1 MATSGTVYGTNR
13 PVSGNTSRYVMKWT
27 LTSQNIAGNY
37 STISW
42 NCYWEFVANDR
53 QLDNG
58 NIVINGSSRWDN
70 SGRLYNYSG
79 NFSTRNLAL
88 ASGTTTVAHDADG
101 GKTFNVNGA
110 VTGYN
115 GEVSSGSTN
124 FSLPA
129 IPRGAS
135 FSATETNGWSETD
148 DLNLTINN
156 PGDLYIKI
164 RIGTTVSSGSTEWCI
179 RSLGTP
185 QGAVTITPTDGE
197 LDVLYAEH
205 PNESSFSVDVEMKTY
220 SNSGYSTQIG
230 DTVSYNAPFTII
242 NADPV
247 FTDFDY
253 KDSNP
258 TTSALTGN
266 DQVFVANQS
275 EMEVTIALAD
285 KASPEES
292 STMSSYAGVID
303 GSTVIEPFSNV
314 ADVVIDHGV
323 VTSQVNLNQAVRAV
337 DSRLFT
343 TTVNKTITVIPYLPP
358 VVNAVANRLNG
369 FEDDVT
375 LEVDGTF
382 SRVTVSAVDKNTI
395 GASAVEYRIREQG
408 GSWSAWVVMTRTLGT
423 GTFNTTD
430 VDLSI
435 DNTTYA
441 DFEVRATDELETTT
455 SSFRVAKGKPIFYVD
470 AKRKSVGVGKIPTL
484 DNTLEVDG
492 DIKVDGSIVQE
503 DWHYIGEA
511 GELPFENSWENY
523 GSHSFCAYYKD
534 PLGNVHLKGLVRN
547 GTLGMP
553 VFTLPVGYRPTT
565 RGIFIVMS
573 QSGTGRLNIDDDGSV
588 EPSSPSVSA
597 WVSLD
602 GVYLRAEQ

>member
-1 MATSGTVYGTNR
+1 
-13 PVSGNTSRYVMKWT
+13 
-27 LTSQNIAGNY
+27 
-37 STISW
+37 
-42 NCYWEFVANDR
+42 
-53 QLDNG
+53 
-58 NIVINGSSRWDN
+58 
-70 SGRLYNYSG
+70 
-79 NFSTRNLAL
+79 
-88 ASGTTTVAHDADG
+88 
-101 GKTFNVNGA
+101 
-110 VTGYN
+110 
-115 GEVSSGSTN
+115 
-124 FSLPA
+124 
-129 IPRGAS
+129 
-135 FSATETNGWSETD
+135 
-148 DLNLTINN
+148 
-156 PGDLYIKI
+156 
-164 RIGTTVSSGSTEWCI
+164 
-179 RSLGTP
+179 
-185 QGAVTITPTDGE
+185 
-197 LDVLYAEH
+197 
-205 PNESSFSVDVEMKTY
+205 
-220 SNSGYSTQIG
+220 
-230 DTVSYNAPFTII
+230 
-242 NADPV
+242 
-247 FTDFDY
+247 
-253 KDSNP
+253 
-258 TTSALTGN
+258 
-266 DQVFVANQS
+266 
-275 EMEVTIALAD
+275 
-285 KASPEES
+285 
-292 STMSSYAGVID
+292 
-303 GSTVIEPFSNV
+303 
-314 ADVVIDHGV
+314 VVIDHGV